1 MSKQAILLVEDD
13 EDDALLTTRALR
25 KINLANEIVVVNDGA
40 LALDY
45 LFATGD
51 YADRDARELPEIVL
65 LDLKLRQI
73 NGLEVLRRMREDK
86 RTRLLPVIILT
97 SSEEERDIAE
107 CYKHGANSVVRK
119 PVDLTRFAEAVRKL
133 GCYWLV
139 VNERIPQLQGK

>member
-1 MSKQAILLVEDD
+1 MSSQAILLVEDD
-13 EDDALLTTRALR
+13 EDDALLTVRALR

-45 LFATGD
+45 LFATGE
-51 YADRDARELPEIVL
+51 YADRDVRELPEIVL

-73 NGLEVLRRMREDK
+73 HGLEVLRRMREDD
-86 RTRLLPVIILT
+86 RTRMLPVVILT

-119 PVDLTRFAEAVRKL
+119 PVDLKRFAEAVRKL